1 MPAAV
6 AWPVLAILVFV
17 NAINFKGLFKGGVR
31 EQRVDCKREE
41 KNVNTVL
48 RIHKCIKDLLWLV
61 LEKEV
66 CGRLRE
72 RWSKETE
79 MFSIAIMTIPK

>member
-1 MPAAV
+1 MPTAV

-48 RIHKCIKDLLWLV
+48 RIHKCIKDLLWRFVGGFVNAGQRKQKCFQLQ
-61 LEKEV
+61 
-66 CGRLRE
+66 
-72 RWSKETE
+72 S
-79 MFSIAIMTIPK
+79 